1 MGRHG
6 AAGAPDVLAPQ
17 QSWGARLR
25 ARLRSVTER
34 VALAV
39 AGVASTTLVLAW
51 AGIRWRTSVIAG
63 IAVGV
68 LVLVAAV
75 VAASV
80 PAPRD
85 VPDRERPPTR

>member
-17 QSWGARLR
+17 HSWGARLR
-25 ARLRSVTER
+25 ARLRSVAER

-51 AGIRWRTSVIAG
+51 AGIRWRTSIIAG
-63 IAVGV
+63 IAVGG

-75 VAASV
+75 VEASV
-80 PAPRD
+80 PSPRD
-85 VPDRERPPTR
+85 VPDRERPAKR